1 MTYQEFEQ
9 EYFNLISDPKV
20 GNTYRL
26 GQHFINKFI
35 KDSSSVCMQKLWN
48 ESNYKLAK
56 FEICEYIKEIQ
67 WDYNDLSVLDK
78 EIQL

>member
-35 KDSSSVCMQKLWN
+35 KDTSSYEMQKLWN
-48 ESNYKLAK
+48 EKVIDTARERIYYIIESYK
-56 FEICEYIKEIQ
+56 
-67 WDYNDLSVLDK
+67 WDWNDLPVLDK
-78 EIQL
+78 EI